1 MAKRAKETVQESKP
15 TTQEAPK
22 MSANFS
28 DVLNKKLDT
37 IEKPKPLPVGT
48 YYAVVNGAPEIKP
61 RGNNN
66 TLSAE
71 FKFKILQ
78 PDEDVDAEQLAA
90 AGGLQK
96 EREMRFTLWLTED
109 ALWRAK
115 QFVENCGVDDSNVSL
130 SQALQACVG
139 CQVKVKVVQ
148 KPSQDGAELYAN
160 IDKILKI

>member
-1 MAKRAKETVQESKP
+1 
-15 TTQEAPK
+15 

-37 IEKPKPLPVGT
+37 IEKPKPLPIGT
-48 YYAVVNGAPEIKP
+48 YYALINGAPEIKP
-61 RGNNN
+61 RGQNN

-78 PDEDVDAEQLAA
+78 PDEDVNADDLEA
-90 AGGLQK
+90 AGGLKK

-115 QFVENCGVDDSNVSL
+115 QFVENCGVDDTNMSL
-130 SQALQACVG
+130 SQALQSCVG
-139 CQVKVKVVQ
+139 CQVKVKVKHV
-148 KPSQDGAELYAN
+148 PSQDGQELYAN
-160 IDKILKI
+160 IDKIIKV